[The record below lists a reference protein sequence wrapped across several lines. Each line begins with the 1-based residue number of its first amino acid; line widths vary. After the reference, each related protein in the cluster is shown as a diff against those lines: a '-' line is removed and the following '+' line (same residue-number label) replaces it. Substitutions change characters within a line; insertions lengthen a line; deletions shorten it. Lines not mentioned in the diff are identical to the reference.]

1 MHSHKS
7 LEFTVDGQERMEEYL
22 FGEIPADLSLSGK
35 LMFYLIR
42 LSEGMIIYGV
52 FSPWLE
58 SRAFGAQ
65 QSGWDLGEGKLI
77 IAVVLIG
84 ATVGYMHIDRVPLSR
99 VALGASLVGVLTFLL
114 AYTDAG
120 SDTRKL
126 FDLQVGIYIT
136 MAGGVLRAVLGYVLH
151 LQLQMHEQLMALFGE
166 STLESS

>member
-1 MHSHKS
+1 MHSHNS

-65 QSGWDLGEGKLI
+65 QSGWDLGDRWLHAHRPRAS
-77 IAVVLIG
+77 IAG
-84 ATVGYMHIDRVPLSR
+84 RVGRFPCWCTYVF
-99 VALGASLVGVLTFLL
+99 A
-114 AYTDAG
+114 
-120 SDTRKL
+120 
-126 FDLQVGIYIT
+126 GIYRRRI
-136 MAGGVLRAVLGYVLH
+136 
-151 LQLQMHEQLMALFGE
+151 
-166 STLESS
+166 